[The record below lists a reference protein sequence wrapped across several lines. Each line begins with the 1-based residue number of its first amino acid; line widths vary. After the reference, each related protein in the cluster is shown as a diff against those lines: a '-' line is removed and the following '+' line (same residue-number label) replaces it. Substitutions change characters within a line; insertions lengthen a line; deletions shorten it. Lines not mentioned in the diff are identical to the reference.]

1 LHLIKAVVF
10 IIIIMKSVEIK
21 ERVKE
26 LASACGIVTLTERQ
40 FVFNQLYMQFI
51 NLNNI
56 QSQGKT
62 YKDVYP
68 KIVQHFIDFE
78 IISKGYRENKFDSF
92 LDEVN
97 DYLMQNVYNP
107 DEKRK
112 IYDLLEGCLGAKI
125 IKYDEVNKSKANN
138 DKL

>member
-1 LHLIKAVVF
+1 
-10 IIIIMKSVEIK
+10 MNSVEIR

-26 LASACGIVTLTERQ
+26 LASACGIATLTERQ

-62 YKDVYP
+62 YQDVYP
-68 KIVQHFIDFE
+68 NIVQHYRGFE
-78 IISKGYRENKFDSF
+78 TISKGYRKDKFASF

-97 DYLMQNVYNP
+97 NYLMYHVRN
-107 DEKRK
+107 
-112 IYDLLEGCLGAKI
+112 
-125 IKYDEVNKSKANN
+125 S
-138 DKL
+138 DKH

>member
-1 LHLIKAVVF
+1 
-10 IIIIMKSVEIK
+10 MNSVEIR

-26 LASACGIVTLTERQ
+26 LATACGIVTLTERQ

-97 DYLMQNVYNP
+97 DYLMYHVRN
-107 DEKRK
+107 
-112 IYDLLEGCLGAKI
+112 
-125 IKYDEVNKSKANN
+125 S
-138 DKL
+138 DKH